1 VQQARKRQP
10 YDRQEFPLHDLPCE
24 VQAAPNPDIT
34 AVKSKRPTIPIRGP
48 LEKLNVCFGYIPPSD
63 PRPLRHAQRQQV
75 LLQQM
80 EMMLVTIR
88 N

>member
-1 VQQARKRQP
+1 MISPVKFRRP
-10 YDRQEFPLHDLPCE
+10 
-24 VQAAPNPDIT
+24 PNPDTT

-75 LLQQM
+75 LLQRM